1 VPWETDAAPL
11 DAVCTAVQAPLD
23 ERRLTIEIDAADRF
37 RSGARR
43 LEVELMANQWNVLLV
58 SAEDERIHS
67 ALWSRRAGTRALT
80 PGARYAAPPPSMRYG
95 ATPVDREAAR
105 RHWCETL
112 GGVAARER
120 EALLIREFA
129 WTGRLN
135 AASILGNTGEAPDAD
150 LDPDALEQAF

>member
-1 VPWETDAAPL
+1 HRPRPRPFPT
-11 DAVCTAVQAPLD
+11 
-23 ERRLTIEIDAADRF
+23 RRSSDL
-37 RSGARR
+37 
-43 LEVELMANQWNVLLV
+43 

-95 ATPVDREAAR
+95 APPVDREAAR

-120 EALLIREFA
+120 EALLIRDRKS
-129 WTGRLN
+129 TRLN
-135 AASILGNTGEAPDAD
+135 RSHVKIS
-150 LDPDALEQAF
+150 